1 MELELRHYGIKG
13 MKWGVRRFQNG
24 DGSLTAAGRTRY
36 ADDDG
41 TGQRKKSVA
50 KKVAIGAAAVAGVAL
65 TAYLV
70 KKHGARKAAELT
82 AKVETGKAMVDKLK
96 ESTSILSTP
105 VSQIQ
110 TSKPSGR
117 SAAETGKAVAEKVIQ
132 SASSVSRP
140 VSSIPTPPAYDF
152 ESLMKQNDDLLK
164 KMYADLLS

>member
-1 MELELRHYGIKG
+1 MSDILQHHGIKG
-13 MKWGVRRFQNG
+13 MKWGVRRFQRG
-24 DGSLTAAGRTRY
+24 DGSLTNAGRKRY
-36 ADDDG
+36 ADNASAVERR
-41 TGQRKKSVA
+41 TSVA

-82 AKVETGKAMVDKLK
+82 AKAETGKAMVNKLK

-110 TSKPSGR
+110 PSKPSGR

-132 SASSVSRP
+132 STSSASRP

-164 KMYADLLS
+164 KIYADLLS